1 MSATTI
7 HVTKRDGTQ
16 EPFNADK
23 INKSIERACSG
34 LPEWLSKVTQ
44 IATETQLTLYNG
56 ITEDELDQATINA
69 ALQNVQHDPDYGV
82 VAVRLFLKTVYR
94 SILGDF
100 DRENP
105 DAIQALHEEKFP
117 SHIKDAVKRGIL
129 REEMETKFDLKKLA
143 KALRTERDHLFT
155 YSGVSTLMHRYTLK
169 KDGENPYETPQF
181 MFMRVSMGL
190 TFIEENPTEKAIELY
205 EKMSELA
212 YIGGGSLNIGA
223 GTRNAALSNCFLI
236 QMEDDMEHISKTVSD
251 VMMISKATGGLGVSV
266 TKLRATGS
274 PLSHGGT
281 SSGTTTFAK
290 IMDTAIRAIMRGG
303 KKKGALCFYMEP
315 WHMDFPEFIDWKHN
329 AGDDYLRMR
338 TANTAAFINDEF
350 MKRVKN
356 DEEWYYFDPK
366 ETPDLVELYGE
377 AFSKRYA
384 EYIEMAKEGK
394 ITMFKQERAVK
405 VWKNMV
411 VSLVGT
417 SHPWFTWKDPMN
429 VRALNN
435 NTGTI
440 HMSNLCTEIALPQDR
455 DNIAVCNLGSLNIV
469 SHLKGK
475 EVDWQKLEQ
484 TVRTAIRALDN
495 LVEINVLPIKE
506 AENSDQS
513 NRAVGMGVM
522 GVADAIEKMGW
533 AYESEEA
540 YEFVDRVFEFVSYIA
555 IDTSADLAQER
566 GSYKNFE
573 GSRWS
578 KGMVPFDTLEILNK
592 ERGGALTVDMGM
604 HHGGLDWDK
613 LREKVKKGMRNA
625 TLMAVAPNANIGLVA
640 GTVPGMDA
648 RFAQAFSR
656 SKFSGKYLDL
666 NTNLVNEL
674 KDLNL
679 WEKTRGQIVENH
691 GDIQHIP
698 EIPEDIKDRYKS
710 SFEINPKAVI
720 EVTARAQKW
729 IDQAISRNMY
739 LASREMTDLTDVYT
753 TAWEKG
759 LKSTYYA
766 HVKPRHSAEQS
777 TTTVNKRTSSGR
789 LGFAALRKTATP
801 SPVEVKETEK
811 VEASKPKVS
820 FATVSGGVVDTLP
833 EDPADRNQ
841 CDSCQ

>member
-1 MSATTI
+1 MTTI
-7 HVTKRDGTQ
+7 YVTKRDGTQ
-16 EPFNADK
+16 QPFDADK

-44 IATETQLTLYNG
+44 IATETKLTLYSG
-56 ITEDELDQATINA
+56 ITEEELDQATINA
-69 ALQNVQHDPDYGV
+69 ALQNVQHDPDYGI
-82 VAVRLFLKTVYR
+82 VATRLFLKTLYKN
-94 SILGDF
+94 ILGDF
-100 DRENP
+100 DRDNP
-105 DAIQALHEEKFP
+105 DAIQKLHEERFAP
-117 SHIKDAVKRGIL
+117 HIKDAVKRGML
-129 REEMETKFDLKKLA
+129 REEMANNFDLEKLA
-143 KALRTERDHLFT
+143 QAINVNRDNLFT
-155 YSGVSTLMHRYTLK
+155 FSGVSTLMHRYTLK
-169 KDGENPYETPQF
+169 KDGETSYETPQF
-181 MFMRVSMGL
+181 MFMRVAMGL
-190 TFIEENPTEKAIELY
+190 NFIEENPTEKAIELY
-205 EKMSELA
+205 NKMSELA
-212 YIGGGSLNIGA
+212 YVCGGSCNIGA
-223 GTRNAALSNCFLI
+223 GTKNAALSNCFLI

-266 TKLRATGS
+266 TKLRAAGS
-274 PLSHGGT
+274 PLSHGGA

-290 IMDTAIRAIMRGG
+290 IMDTAIRAIVRGG

-350 MKRVKN
+350 MDRVKN
-356 DEEWYYFDPK
+356 DDEWFYFDPK
-366 ETPDLVELYGE
+366 ETPDLVELYGQD
-377 AFSKRYA
+377 FSKRYA
-384 EYIEMAKEGK
+384 EYIEMAKAGK
-394 ITMFKQERAVK
+394 LKMFKQERALK

-429 VRALNN
+429 IRALNN

-440 HMSNLCTEIALPQDR
+440 HMSNLCTEIALPQDK

-475 EVDWQKLEQ
+475 EIDWQKLEQ
-484 TVRTAIRALDN
+484 TVRISIRSLDN
-495 LVEINVLPIKE
+495 LVDINVLPIKE
-506 AENSDQS
+506 AENSDQN
-513 NRAVGMGVM
+513 NRAIGMGVM
-522 GVADAIEKMGW
+522 GLADAIEKMGW
-533 AYESEEA
+533 AYESQEA
-540 YEFVDRVFEFVSYIA
+540 YDFVDKIFEFISYIA

-578 KGMVPFDTLEILNK
+578 KGMVPFDTLAELNK
-592 ERGGALTVDMGM
+592 QRGGKLSVDMKM
-604 HHGGLDWDK
+604 HHGGLDWDA
-613 LREKVKKGMRNA
+613 LRAKVKKGMRNA

-666 NTNLVNEL
+666 NSNLVDEL
-674 KDLNL
+674 KDAGL
-679 WEKTRGQIVENH
+679 WEKVQGKIVEHH
-691 GDIQHIP
+691 GDIQTID
-698 EIPEDIKDRYKS
+698 EIPDDIKNRYKS
-710 SFEINPKAVI
+710 SFDINPKAVI
-720 EVTARAQKW
+720 EITARAQKW

-739 LASREMTDLTDVYT
+739 LASREMSDLTDIYT

-777 TTTVNKRTSSGR
+777 TIAVNKRESTGR
-789 LGFAALRKTATP
+789 KGFAALKSTSIP
-801 SPVEVKETEK
+801 SPITVDRSEK
-811 VEASKPKVS
+811 VEVSKPKIS
-820 FATVSGGVVDTLP
+820 FARTDGGVTDSLP